1 VRPDHK
7 EFIDGVKLAAIAIA
21 AAALTA
27 TLVIGAG
34 RAVLDRSPPE
44 SVPPTSRLNPA
55 AGR

>member
-1 VRPDHK
+1 MRPDHK
-7 EFIDGVKLAAIAIA
+7 EFIDGVKLAAIAI